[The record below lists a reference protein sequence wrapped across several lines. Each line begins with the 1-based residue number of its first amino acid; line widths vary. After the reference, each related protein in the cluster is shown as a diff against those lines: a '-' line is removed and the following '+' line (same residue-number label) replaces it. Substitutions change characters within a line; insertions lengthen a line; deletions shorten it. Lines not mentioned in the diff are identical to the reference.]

1 MIDYNKLLGNYNTTF
16 FSVHLFDNDIS
27 TYAHEYIHHIQ
38 NITTPYGLTYYA
50 SRLIYLLHE
59 FIVDSD
65 SYLYNSVHK
74 LWKKNRKMIEKTI
87 KQVGA
92 SVNLEYD
99 NSNIEDIVFI
109 INKKH
114 FSRYGIKIVDAAKIR
129 VNIDGE
135 IYDVPFTVRMIKE
148 NMARLI
154 QNRCFPQSHVSKNV
168 TYYLIEEI
176 IERYSPNFPVNAQTV
191 VALCDIALI
200 ADSPIHAFFNFLDY
214 CKQFDSAKINARFMY
229 ECIKNEKITCLVDSF
244 NITELLDR
252 QLDVCFKAI
261 DAFYISFD
269 SQAHIRDWIKKICYE
284 GIEFRKKK
292 FSFLCDVMDDSI
304 SIFESQIVFFDIVK
318 NLGFTIEMDYDG
330 QIRIPKG
337 IAIAD
342 FVQLIALEEYTMKI
356 TEEKNGKISPCT
368 LKKFCEIFVRNDT
381 ISVGYGTRS
390 LKVITLD
397 ELRGDDIDTISTSVI
412 NETCNCPLKRDI
424 YNNLCPFTYVRRN
437 IEQNNQK
444 YLGGM

>member
-38 NITTPYGLTYYA
+38 NITTPYGLTYYTY
-50 SRLIYLLHE
+50 RLIYLLHE

-74 LWKKNRKMIEKTI
+74 LWKKNRKMIERVI
-87 KQVGA
+87 RQVGT

-99 NSNIEDIVFI
+99 NAKVEDIIFI
-109 INKKH
+109 FNRKY
-114 FSRYGIKIVDAAKIR
+114 FSRYGIKIVDAATIR
-129 VNIDGE
+129 VNIYGE

-154 QNRCFPQSHVSKNV
+154 QNQCFPQNYVSKNV

-176 IERYSPNFPVNAQTV
+176 IERYSSNFPINAQTV
-191 VALCDIALI
+191 VALCDISLLS
-200 ADSPIHAFFNFLDY
+200 DSPIHTFFNFLDY
-214 CKQFDSAKINARFMY
+214 CKKFDSVKINARFMY
-229 ECIKNEKITCLVDSF
+229 ECVKTEKITCLVKSF
-244 NITELLDR
+244 NIIQLLNR
-252 QLDVCFKAI
+252 QLDICFKAI
-261 DAFYISFD
+261 DAFYIIFD
-269 SQAHIRDWIKKICYE
+269 SKAHISDWIKKICYD

-292 FSFLCDVMDDSI
+292 FSFWCDVMDDSI
-304 SIFESQIVFFDIVK
+304 SSFESQIIFFDIVK
-318 NLGFTIEMDYDG
+318 NLGFTIEMDYEG
-330 QIRIPKG
+330 QFKIPKDME
-337 IAIAD
+337 IVD
-342 FVQLIALEEYTMKI
+342 FVQLIALEEYTKKLF
-356 TEEKNGKISPCT
+356 EKKNGQMFPCR
-368 LKKFCEIFVRNDT
+368 LRRFCETYVRNDT
-381 ISVGYGTRS
+381 ISIGYKTRN

-397 ELRGDDIDTISTSVI
+397 ELRGENINTISKSVI
-412 NETCNCPLKRDI
+412 NETCEYPLKRDI

-444 YLGGM
+444 YSGGM